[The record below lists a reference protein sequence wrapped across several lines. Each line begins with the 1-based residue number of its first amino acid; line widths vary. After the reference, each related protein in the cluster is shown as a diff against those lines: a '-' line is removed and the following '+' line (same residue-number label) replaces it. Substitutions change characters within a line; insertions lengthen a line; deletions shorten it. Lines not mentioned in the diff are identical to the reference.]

1 MKGIALMAAA
11 NAAALAAIDYGPVEE
26 RILAHMAND
35 IPDHASIDSASPHF
49 WPLYYVLGVRIDDRE
64 RLGDVHEF
72 CVSEGWA
79 MVRAKGIDGRPYD
92 DGTGHF
98 ALERIEGKIEPY
110 LKKSLPGQKTLAD
123 AEQINAAEAKRARK
137 AARMRKQ
144 FGGPDAV

>member
-1 MKGIALMAAA
+1 MDFATV
-11 NAAALAAIDYGPVEE
+11 DYSAVEE

-35 IPDHASIDSASPHF
+35 IPDHVSIDASSPHH
-49 WPLYYVLGVRIDDRE
+49 WPLYYVLGVRIDGRE

-110 LKKSLPGQKTLAD
+110 LKKPLPGQKSAAD
-123 AEQINAAEAKRARK
+123 HERIRAAEEKRARK
-137 AARMRKQ
+137 AAKMRSNAH
-144 FGGPDAV
+144 AV